1 MIKNKHV
8 NESVV
13 YIATDRLYAGRLR
26 AYGGYNYMP
35 NIEKLVKYGTK
46 YNNATATAGSTIMTH
61 SSEWTGKYTADLH
74 GNEDFKDRVYLNFL
88 PKQKTIFHDFIEKGF
103 NTYIVL
109 VENKAKGPTTTNG
122 KITAFAPGYDSFRPA
137 YNLWPKELNIVKLP
151 GMDIKGGEK
160 LRRKDQIMKAA
171 ELIQESEK
179 EGKPAFVFIKC
190 HGYNKTEYRSE
201 YLRYANQQRVTDDDL
216 YNAEIDEA
224 LGHLMSH
231 YNYPNKD
238 CPTIWFASDHGSWA
252 GEAFRNHYGY
262 HLHQEIVHVPLV
274 SSRGGGKVVD
284 SVFSMKE
291 VRRLLTNN
299 SPNMSEYYIFA
310 ETLYPG
316 QITDKPNNGI
326 SSTASIMV
334 RLNRYKYIYSMFGPE
349 GDSEATEELYDL
361 AYDPREKFNLA
372 AAFTHIH
379 KDVAGPSEGGVPF
392 HHVSSRLN
400 SNVSK
405 SIEAL
410 NSSEAYCC
418 YLCQIRKTGMKTS
431 FTLSGWDEIF
441 KIYMKLRSR
450 AKRYWKETGRGNN
463 FIVKD
468 I

>member
-1 MIKNKHV
+1 MSNSI
-8 NESVV
+8 V

-46 YNNATATAGSTIMTH
+46 YNNATATAGSTLMTH
-61 SSEWTGKYTADLH
+61 SAEWTGKYTADLH
-74 GNEDFKDRVYLNFL
+74 GDIPHKDRLYNTEM
-88 PKQKTIFHDFIEKGF
+88 PKQDTVFSDFITKGY
-103 NTYIVL
+103 NVYIVL
-109 VENKAKGPTTTNG
+109 VNKRPG
-122 KITAFAPGYDSFRPA
+122 KTYDSFRPVF
-137 YNLWPKELNIVKLP
+137 NLWPDEAKIVKIP
-151 GMDIKGGEK
+151 DWDIKGGEN

-171 ELIQESEK
+171 ELIAESEK

-190 HGYNKTEYRSE
+190 HGYNKTEYRSQ

-216 YNAEIDEA
+216 YNAEIDEG
-224 LGHLMSH
+224 LGHLLNH

-252 GEAFRNHYGY
+252 GELFRNHYGY
-262 HLHQEIVHVPLV
+262 HLHQEIVHVPLI

-299 SPNMSEYYIFA
+299 SPNMSERFIFA

-316 QITDKPNNGI
+316 QITNKPNN
-326 SSTASIMV
+326 SVLSTASIMV

-379 KDVAGPSEGGVPF
+379 KDVARPSEGGVPF

-400 SNVSK
+400 SNINK
-405 SIEAL
+405 ANNPDTLPLKNNGIEFKNNLA
-410 NSSEAYCC
+410 
-418 YLCQIRKTGMKTS
+418 
-431 FTLSGWDEIF
+431 LSGWHEVFD
-441 KIYMKLRSR
+441 IYMKLRSE
-450 AKRYWKETGRGNN
+450 AKKYWKATGREVE
-463 FIVKD
+463 FYL
-468 I
+468 

>member
-1 MIKNKHV
+1 M

-35 NIEKLVKYGTK
+35 NIEMMVKNGTI
-46 YNNATATAGSTIMTH
+46 YNNATATSGSTIMTH

-74 GNEDFKDRVYLNFL
+74 GNEEFKDRVYLNFL
-88 PKQKTIFHDFIEKGF
+88 PKQETIFDDFIKKGY
-103 NTYIVL
+103 NTYVVL

-122 KITAFAPGYDSFRPA
+122 KITAFATCYDSFRPA
-137 YNLWPKELNIVKLP
+137 YNLWPEEVNIVKLP
-151 GMDIKGGEK
+151 GMDIKGGENI
-160 LRRKDQIMKAA
+160 RRKDQIMKAA
-171 ELIQESEK
+171 ELIAESEK
-179 EGKPAFVFIKC
+179 EGRPAFVFIKC
-190 HGYNKTEYRSE
+190 HGYNKTEYRSQ

-216 YNAEIDEA
+216 YNAEIDEG
-224 LGHLMSH
+224 LGYLLSH

-252 GEAFRNHYGY
+252 GELFRNHYGY
-262 HLHQEIVHVPLV
+262 HLHQEIVHVPLI
-274 SSRGGGKVVD
+274 SSKGGGKVVD

-299 SPNMSEYYIFA
+299 SPNMSERFIFA

-316 QITDKPNNGI
+316 QITNKPNNGI
-326 SSTASIMV
+326 PSTASIMV

-379 KDVAGPSEGGVPF
+379 KDVARPSEGGVPF

-400 SNVSK
+400 SDINK
-405 SIEAL
+405 SMSAL
-410 NSSEAYCC
+410 NSNEAYCC

-441 KIYMKLRSR
+441 KIFMKLRSR
-450 AKRYWKETGRGNN
+450 AKRYWKETGREQS
-463 FIVKD
+463 FTIKL

>member
-1 MIKNKHV
+1 M

-35 NIEKLVKYGTK
+35 NIEMMVKNGTK
-46 YNNATATAGSTIMTH
+46 YNNATATSGSTIMTH

-74 GNEDFKDRVYLNFL
+74 GNEEFKDRVYLNFL
-88 PKQKTIFHDFIEKGF
+88 PKQETIFDDFLKKGY
-103 NTYIVL
+103 NTYVVL

-122 KITAFAPGYDSFRPA
+122 KITAFATCYDSFRPA
-137 YNLWPKELNIVKLP
+137 YNLWPEEVKIIKLP
-151 GMDIKGGEK
+151 GMDIKGGEN

-171 ELIQESEK
+171 ELIAESEK

-190 HGYNKTEYRSE
+190 HGYNKTEYRSQ

-216 YNAEIDEA
+216 YNAEIDEG
-224 LGHLMSH
+224 LGHLLNH

-252 GEAFRNHYGY
+252 GELFRNHYGY
-262 HLHQEIVHVPLV
+262 HLHQEIVHVPLI

-299 SPNMSEYYIFA
+299 SPNMSERFIFA

-316 QITDKPNNGI
+316 QITNKPNN
-326 SSTASIMV
+326 SVLSTASIMV

-379 KDVAGPSEGGVPF
+379 KDVARPSEGGVPF

-400 SNVSK
+400 SNINK
-405 SIEAL
+405 ANNPDTLPLKNNGIEFKNNLA
-410 NSSEAYCC
+410 
-418 YLCQIRKTGMKTS
+418 
-431 FTLSGWDEIF
+431 LSGWHEVFD
-441 KIYMKLRSR
+441 IYMKLRSE
-450 AKRYWKETGRGNN
+450 AKKYWKATGREVE
-463 FIVKD
+463 FYL
-468 I
+468 